1 MYCFLKKINIYLK
14 KVIKNYCANK
24 KVLPLYRQESKSN
37 NKQKNETMTNSG
49 VTASSAQT
57 AIQIVIMDAI
67 ERGHT
72 NPSELIKYMK
82 TETFEK
88 AVKSCLLIMEE
99 VKNTLL
105 INN

>member
-1 MYCFLKKINIYLK
+1 MYYNLKKINIYLK
-14 KVIKNYCANK
+14 KVIKNYCTNK
-24 KVLPLYRQESKSN
+24 KVLPLYHQESESN
-37 NKQKNETMTNSG
+37 NKQTIMTNSG
-49 VTASSAQT
+49 VTVSAAQT

-105 INN
+105 TKN